1 MSYDATSTVAML
13 AKVDLFS
20 GLSGRQLRKLEKLT
34 RSVDHSSG
42 QTVATEGHGPL
53 AFHLIAGGTASV
65 SVQGSEV
72 RSLGA
77 GDYFGEISAID
88 GKPRSATI
96 TATSALKTLAIPH
109 HEFDRLLSDEPEF
122 AHTILLV
129 LCSRLRDAE
138 SR

>member
-1 MSYDATSTVAML
+1 MSDDATSTEAAL

-20 GLSGRQLRKLEKLT
+20 GLSSRQLRKLEKLT
-34 RSVDHSSG
+34 RGVEHSSG
-42 QTVATEGHGPL
+42 QTVAAQGHGSL
-53 AFHLIAGGTASV
+53 AFHLITEGTASV
-65 SVQGSEV
+65 EVHGTEV
-72 RSLGA
+72 RTLKA

-109 HEFDRLLSDEPEF
+109 QEFDRLLTDEPEF
-122 AHTILLV
+122 AHTILLM

-138 SR
+138 AR